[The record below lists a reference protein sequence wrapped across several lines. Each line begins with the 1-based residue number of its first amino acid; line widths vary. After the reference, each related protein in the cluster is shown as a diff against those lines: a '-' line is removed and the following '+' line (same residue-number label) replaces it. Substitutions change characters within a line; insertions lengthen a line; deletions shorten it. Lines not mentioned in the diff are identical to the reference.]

1 MARKKD
7 INAFVADTKFMDMF
21 AEAYLACGNVAT
33 KALLLVRPDMAQ
45 KNQNFMWNLASACIK
60 NPYFEVALEKA
71 KKKKID
77 EFKVSKGKV
86 AYMVSKIAQEAYDD
100 GDRPNALKGCD
111 MLAKMSGAYQPE
123 VQINNFTI
131 GAEKLAEI
139 QDFLFGKTI
148 EGEVINKNE

>member
-71 KKKKID
+71 KLPIWYQRLHKRLMTTATD
-77 EFKVSKGKV
+77 
-86 AYMVSKIAQEAYDD
+86 Q
-100 GDRPNALKGCD
+100 
-111 MLAKMSGAYQPE
+111 ML
-123 VQINNFTI
+123 
-131 GAEKLAEI
+131 
-139 QDFLFGKTI
+139 
-148 EGEVINKNE
+148 

>member
-1 MARKKD
+1 MSKKKEL
-7 INAFVADTKFMDMF
+7 NAFVADTTFMDMF
-21 AEAYLACGNVAT
+21 AEAYLAYGNVAT
-33 KALLLVRPDMAQ
+33 KALLSIRPDFAQ
-45 KNQNFMWNLASACIK
+45 KSSNFTWRMASSCIK

-86 AYMVSKIAQEAYDD
+86 AYMVSKIAQEAYKD

-111 MLAKMSGAYQPE
+111 MLAKMSGAYQPD

-131 GAEKLAEI
+131 GAEKLVEM
-139 QDFLFGKTI
+139 QDFLFGKPI
-148 EGEVINKNE
+148 EGEVSNSNE

>member
-1 MARKKD
+1 MPRKD
-7 INAFVADTKFMDMF
+7 DLRSYVTDTKFLDIF

-33 KALLLVRPDMAQ
+33 KALLVARPEMA
-45 KNQNFMWNLASACIK
+45 NRNINFLKKVAFDCTKS
-60 NPYFEVALEKA
+60 PYFEVALEKA

-86 AYMVSKIAQEAYDD
+86 AYMVAKIAQEAYKDR
-100 GDRPNALKGCD
+100 DRPNALKGCD

-131 GAEKLAEI
+131 GAEKLAEM
-139 QDFLFGKTI
+139 QDFLFGKSI
-148 EGEVINKNE
+148 EGEVSNSNE

>member
-1 MARKKD
+1 MAKKRD
-7 INAFVADTKFMDMF
+7 LNAFVADTKFMDVF

-33 KALLLVRPDMAQ
+33 KALLMIRPDLAQ
-45 KNQNFMWNLASACIK
+45 KNQNFVWNLASSCTK
-60 NPYFEVALEKA
+60 SPYFEVALEKA

-86 AYMVSKIAQEAYDD
+86 AYMVSKIAQEAYED

-139 QDFLFGKTI
+139 QDFLFGKPI
-148 EGEVINKNE
+148 EGEVVNKEE